1 MPMRD
6 SGTFHGDKITEDL
19 NIRLRKTYLTT
30 LCKRPARGVTEVL
43 LSVSSLFVKN
53 YWENNVG

>member
-19 NIRLRKTYLTT
+19 NIRLKKTYLTT

-43 LSVSSLFVKN
+43 LSVSSLIVKN
-53 YWENNVG
+53 Y